1 MLTKKI
7 NKKQVEEF
15 LLKNPNFFCETPKI
29 LSVLNFPASKKDKTK
44 NVVSFKDW
52 IISNLKS
59 QKEEIIEN
67 AKHNYFTQQKIHN
80 AVIKIIEKKKRG
92 EFFKFLNKKLP
103 KLFDLSIIN
112 LISSNQYNCKE
123 YDLIKMDADQID
135 KMYNTKNFL
144 LMDAYDLKLRPFINE
159 QIYSNAIF
167 SLDENCLSEKMLLYF
182 GSKDN
187 RFITDRAYDLIF
199 FLSKV
204 VEQKLKE
211 I

>member
-1 MLTKKI
+1 
-7 NKKQVEEF
+7 
-15 LLKNPNFFCETPKI
+15 
-29 LSVLNFPASKKDKTK
+29 
-44 NVVSFKDW
+44 
-52 IISNLKS
+52 
-59 QKEEIIEN
+59 
-67 AKHNYFTQQKIHN
+67 
-80 AVIKIIEKKKRG
+80 
-92 EFFKFLNKKLP
+92 
-103 KLFDLSIIN
+103 
-112 LISSNQYNCKE
+112 
-123 YDLIKMDADQID
+123 MDADLID

-167 SLDENCLSEKMLLYF
+167 SLAENCLSEKMLLYF